1 MVKYIKY
8 KSVKLRLNLRHILS
22 IIICLDQFS
31 RHIYRENKTRLQIN
45 KNTKKAKIVSKCIFS
60 EFLNNELYTENFD
73 KFSEQE
79 MIFLL
84 MPFKHDGFDEID
96 YVYSLLL
103 DYNKFNFST
112 NNLKCFWQDYLK
124 KYYNST
130 NIFPIM
136 NIHNEIF
143 SIDSL
148 RMFVNIIQKI

>member
-1 MVKYIKY
+1 
-8 KSVKLRLNLRHILS
+8 
-22 IIICLDQFS
+22 
-31 RHIYRENKTRLQIN
+31 
-45 KNTKKAKIVSKCIFS
+45 
-60 EFLNNELYTENFD
+60 
-73 KFSEQE
+73 
-79 MIFLL
+79 

-96 YVYSLLL
+96 YVCSLLL

-112 NNLKCFWQDYLK
+112 NNLKCFQQDYLK

-148 RMFVNIIQKI
+148 KDVCEYYPENINKRIEIDETLGFVIKKYLKI